1 MDMSENVLRN
11 KRSLIATNR
20 KGTVSN
26 MNKTFK
32 CPQCKKNIK
41 EYNIISLA
49 TWWGDDYL
57 KCPECGCED
66 KWSKFE
72 EVKKNESSR
81 VRR

>member
-1 MDMSENVLRN
+1 MFEDVL
-11 KRSLIATNR
+11 KRSQFATNR
-20 KGTVSN
+20 KGT

-32 CPQCKKNIK
+32 CPQCKKQIK
-41 EYNIISLA
+41 EYNMISLA

-72 EVKKNESSR
+72 ELKRNESHR
-81 VRR
+81 IRR